1 MVSATHVQLECGKW
15 VVEIEC
21 PCDVNYDSYTVA
33 QLSNMQLEV
42 VDATAC

>member
-1 MVSATHVQLECGKW
+1 MVSAAYVGLECGKW
-15 VVEIEC
+15 VVEIER

-42 VDATAC
+42 IDAHVC